1 VFSRLKHLHWVREL
15 ALTDQAWGGTP
26 PRQPE
31 GNDMSDK
38 GLTEA
43 QYAELQ
49 RMQAN
54 ARATIAKHGT
64 DSFAQSLKDERDF
77 PRKSGKVK

>member
-1 VFSRLKHLHWVREL
+1 MNE
-15 ALTDQAWGGTP
+15 
-26 PRQPE
+26 E
-31 GNDMSDK
+31 

-43 QYAELQ
+43 QYAEMQ

-64 DSFAQSLKDERDF
+64 DSFVQALKDERDF